1 MFTSYDRDA
10 DALYIR
16 LLDRDHV
23 VRSVE
28 IDSGT
33 LVDFNEHGSVVGIEL
48 IHPSRQWPIEEI
60 ERCGLS
66 GGTADMLRDLM
77 ESEDHWLRFGQPLHS
92 STA

>member
-1 MFTSYDRDA
+1 MFTSYDSDA

-16 LLDRDHV
+16 LLDNDHV

-48 IHPSRQWPIEEI
+48 IHPSRHWPIEEI

-66 GGTADMLRDLM
+66 GETANMLRDLM
-77 ESEDHWLRFGQPLHS
+77 EAEDHWLRFGRPLYS